1 MNFKNMIK
9 AFLTFLTGKGLSF
22 CFFSKYQAKTIN
34 QIKLTQ
40 KNGHHS
46 NNIQIGNINVTK

>member
-22 CFFSKYQAKTIN
+22 CSTTKYQAKTIN

-46 NNIQIGNINVTK
+46 DNIQIGNINVTK